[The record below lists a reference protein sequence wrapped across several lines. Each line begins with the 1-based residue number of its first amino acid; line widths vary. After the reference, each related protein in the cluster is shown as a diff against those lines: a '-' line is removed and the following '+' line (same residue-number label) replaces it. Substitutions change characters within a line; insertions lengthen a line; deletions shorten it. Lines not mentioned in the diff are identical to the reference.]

1 MRSWKLKNYF
11 DDQKP
16 PHPLDLV
23 DPSASQQLGWPF
35 SLMLSDP
42 QLEAQANSALY
53 QVTPDY
59 RRIIERSRAAESHF
73 TGATAT
79 STLPRN

>member
-1 MRSWKLKNYF
+1 MKKPSSWKARSIAWNYRIAAAVVRSWKLKKYF

-35 SLMLSDP
+35 SLMLPDA
-42 QLEAQANSALY
+42 QLESEANCGALSSY
-53 QVTPDY
+53 A
-59 RRIIERSRAAESHF
+59 ECWSR
-73 TGATAT
+73 
-79 STLPRN
+79 